1 MFQVLSLIFSQEF
14 PQIRGIIH
22 TVIILL
28 IIEHQRLSEQERQQS
43 LTKSYA
49 NIPLYGMV
57 MLIFGWVIN
66 KIL

>member
-1 MFQVLSLIFSQEF
+1 MFQVLSFISSQVV

-22 TVIILL
+22 TVTTLL
-28 IIEHQRLSEQERQQS
+28 IIEHQRLPEQERQRS

-57 MLIFGWVIN
+57 MLIFGG
-66 KIL
+66 